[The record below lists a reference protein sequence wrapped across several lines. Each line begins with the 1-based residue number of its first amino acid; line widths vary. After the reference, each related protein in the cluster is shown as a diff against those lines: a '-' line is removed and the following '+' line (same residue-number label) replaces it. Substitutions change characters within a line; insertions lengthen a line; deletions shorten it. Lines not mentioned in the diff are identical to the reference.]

1 MYDGPG
7 GSALGK
13 IITAGSTIVP
23 GIEKKSQFVFSY
35 PDNCMY
41 IRSFVTVED

>member
-13 IITAGSTIVP
+13 IITAGSTIVSD
-23 GIEKKSQFVFSY
+23 IEKSSFVFSY

-41 IRSFVTVED
+41 IRSFVKEKD